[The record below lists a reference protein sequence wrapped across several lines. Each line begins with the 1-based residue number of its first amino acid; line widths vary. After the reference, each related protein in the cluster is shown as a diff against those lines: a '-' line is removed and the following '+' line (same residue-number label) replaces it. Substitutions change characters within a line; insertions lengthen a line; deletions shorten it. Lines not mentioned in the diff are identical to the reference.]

1 MLFRSGSGAEAGD
14 FFPQLAQ
21 FLLQF
26 RQAVE
31 DGDGFAP
38 GEIIHRRIARIDGS
52 GGDVRGNAAL
62 RGERGTIADREMSS
76 GADPTGENHAIADVR
91 GARKPNLAA
100 EQRVLADFASV
111 PDLDEV
117 VDFRSAADLRLADG
131 GAVNRA
137 VRLNFDVVANHRD
150 SRLSHFFPFPVCFSR
165 EAEAVAADDHSVLQ
179 QDAVSDAA
187 VLADARVRVSEEIVA
202 DFRAAIDRD
211 EAVQYGVRADL
222 DIFGNVAV
230 RADVCAGSYFGG
242 RSDHSGSMDTGCIQ
256 IGRAHV

>member
-1 MLFRSGSGAEAGD
+1 
-14 FFPQLAQ
+14 
-21 FLLQF
+21 
-26 RQAVE
+26 V
-31 DGDGFAP
+31 
-38 GEIIHRRIARIDGS
+38 
-52 GGDVRGNAAL
+52 
-62 RGERGTIADREMSS
+62 
-76 GADPTGENHAIADVR
+76 
-91 GARKPNLAA
+91 
-100 EQRVLADFASV
+100 
-111 PDLDEV
+111 
-117 VDFRSAADLRLADG
+117 
-131 GAVNRA
+131 AVNRA

-242 RSDHSGSMDTGCIQ
+242 RSDHSGSMDAGCILRR
-256 IGRAHV
+256 GMKHFDRAREIEIRIRRAQRCDARPRFVRRNQDRRRARCLKRRAVLAIDEERQLARLRLPDSGDARDFKVFIALDGAAKFFGDLSQFHFILLTIR